1 MAIVSNRE
9 YHGKKYHKT
18 KMTWQ
23 NYKSKK
29 AKSKQLQKYLAKY
42 CKINYN
48 KYRQGQTYS
57 KPSQQNKGGI

>member
-29 AKSKQLQKYLAKY
+29 AKSK
-42 CKINYN
+42 
-48 KYRQGQTYS
+48 
-57 KPSQQNKGGI
+57 